1 MLTALSSQN
10 APDGLPSLAA
20 QFDVAE
26 LITPYS
32 EYYVNL
38 RHPGLIRTCVAVL
51 NSGPFS
57 ANDIPLMHLA
67 TCRTRTRRLQRSPHV
82 RTGGFTLL
90 EMIVVLV
97 IIGLIMGLVGPRLFS
112 QADKAK
118 VQTAQTQVKML
129 RGALDTMRLDISRY
143 PSQEEGLALLMNQPT
158 DSQTAPRWQGPYL
171 EDGVPNDP
179 WGNPY
184 KYLPEAS
191 GTHPFSL
198 YSLGADGKS
207 GGTGF
212 DTDIGELPQ
221 KQATQ

>member
-1 MLTALSSQN
+1 MDTAI
-10 APDGLPSLAA
+10 
-20 QFDVAE
+20 F
-26 LITPYS
+26 
-32 EYYVNL
+32 
-38 RHPGLIRTCVAVL
+38 
-51 NSGPFS
+51 
-57 ANDIPLMHLA
+57 
-67 TCRTRTRRLQRSPHV
+67 RTRNRRLAST

-143 PSQEEGLALLMNQPT
+143 PSQEEGLDLLMHSPT
-158 DSQTAPRWQGPYL
+158 DAKTAARWHGPYL

-184 KYLPEAS
+184 KYSPEAS
-191 GTHPFSL
+191 GVHAFSL

-212 DTDIGELPQ
+212 DADVGQLPQ
-221 KQATQ
+221 QQAAQ